1 MTDAE
6 TTRATTVG
14 ELSEGQILR
23 GILDRLPA
31 STAPVGPGDDAAVL
45 AVPDGRV
52 VATTDTLVHGPDFRL
67 AWSSP
72 FDLGFKSAAVNL
84 ADVAA
89 MGARPVAL
97 LVALAMP
104 DDTPVAFVRGF
115 ADGLAAAC
123 AELAPGCAVEGGDL
137 TVSDTLT
144 IAVTALGS
152 LDGRDPVR
160 RSGARA
166 GDGVYVIGELGEA
179 ARGLEVLFGR
189 FTDAEGVPV
198 VVTPEA
204 RAALGADDARGLSR
218 QLAPR
223 PPIADALRA
232 ADAGATAMMDISDGL
247 VLDATRLADASDVT
261 IALDSATLGDDVERA
276 LGGGEDHGFLVTFS
290 SDAEPLGRRVG
301 TVVSREADA
310 VTVDGQPWS
319 GRSGWD
325 PYRDWDAGR
334 G

>member
-6 TTRATTVG
+6 TTVG
-14 ELSEGQILR
+14 DLSEGQILR
-23 GILDRLPA
+23 GILDRLPP

-67 AWSSP
+67 AWSSAE
-72 FDLGFKSAAVNL
+72 DLGFKAAAVNL

-89 MGARPVAL
+89 MGARPIAL

-104 DDTPVAFVRGF
+104 DATPVAFVRGF
-115 ADGLAAAC
+115 ADGLARAC

-152 LDGRDPVR
+152 LDGREPVR
-160 RSGARA
+160 RSGARV
-166 GDGVYVIGELGEA
+166 GDRVHVIGDLGEA
-179 ARGLEVLFGR
+179 DRGLRLLFAR
-189 FTDAEGVPV
+189 FTDAAGAPLAL
-198 VVTPEA
+198 TPEA
-204 RAALGADDARGLSR
+204 RAALDADDARGLDR
-218 QLAPR
+218 QLRPR
-223 PPIADALRA
+223 PPIAEALRA
-232 ADAGATAMMDISDGL
+232 ADAGASAMMDVSDGL
-247 VLDATRLADASDVT
+247 VLDATRLAEASGVT
-261 IALDSATLGDDVERA
+261 LALESSLLGDDPARA
-276 LGGGEDHGFLVTFS
+276 LDGGEDHGFLVTFPPGV
-290 SDAEPLGRRVG
+290 EPLGRRVG
-301 TVVSREADA
+301 TVVAPGETP
-310 VTVDGQPWS
+310 VTVDDRVWT
-319 GRSGWD
+319 GRGGWD

>member
-1 MTDAE
+1 VTDAE
-6 TTRATTVG
+6 TTVG

-23 GILDRLPA
+23 GILDRLPPSDA
-31 STAPVGPGDDAAVL
+31 LVGPGDDAAVI

-89 MGARPVAL
+89 MGARPLAL

-104 DDTPVAFVRGF
+104 DDTPVSFVRGF

-144 IAVTALGS
+144 VAVTALGG
-152 LDGRDPVR
+152 LEGRAPVL
-160 RSGARA
+160 RSGARE

-179 ARGLEVLFGR
+179 ARGLEVLFER
-189 FTDAEGVPV
+189 FTDAAGRPV
-198 VVTPEA
+198 VIGDDA
-204 RAALGADDARGLSR
+204 RRALGVSDARGLSR
-218 QLAPR
+218 QLTPR
-223 PPIADALRA
+223 PPIAEALRA
-232 ADAGATAMMDISDGL
+232 AASGASAMMDISDGL
-247 VLDATRLADASDVT
+247 ALDATRMADASEVT
-261 IALDSATLGDDVERA
+261 IALDSATLGDEPARA
-276 LGGGEDHGFLVTFS
+276 LGGGEDHGFLVAFAP
-290 SDAEPLGRRVG
+290 DAEPLGRRIG
-301 TVVSREADA
+301 TVRARTEAA
-310 VTVDGQPWS
+310 LLVDGVPWS
-319 GRSGWD
+319 GRAGWD

>member
-1 MTDAE
+1 M
-6 TTRATTVG
+6 G

-23 GILDRLPA
+23 GILDRLPP

-72 FDLGFKSAAVNL
+72 FDLGFKAAAVNL

-104 DDTPVAFVRGF
+104 DSTPLSFVRGF

-160 RSGARA
+160 RSGAQV
-166 GDGVYVIGELGEA
+166 GDGVHVIGELGEA
-179 ARGLEVLFGR
+179 ARGLDILFER
-189 FTDAEGVPV
+189 FTDATGAPV
-198 VVTPEA
+198 ALTPEA
-204 RAALGADDARGLSR
+204 RAALGTDDARALSR
-218 QLAPR
+218 QLTPR
-223 PPIADALRA
+223 PPLAEALRA
-232 ADAGATAMMDISDGL
+232 AASGATAMMDVSDGL
-247 VLDATRLADASDVT
+247 ALDATRLADASGVT
-261 IALDSATLGDDVERA
+261 IELDSAALGDDVALA
-276 LGGGEDHGFLVTFS
+276 LGGGEDHGFLVTFGP
-290 SDAEPLGRRVG
+290 DAEPLGRRIGGIVPRG
-301 TVVSREADA
+301 DA
-310 VTVDGQPWS
+310 ALTVDGEPWS
-319 GRSGWD
+319 GRAGWD

>member
-6 TTRATTVG
+6 PTVG
-14 ELSEGQILR
+14 DLSEGQILR
-23 GILDRLPA
+23 GILDRLPP

-67 AWSSP
+67 AWSSAE
-72 FDLGFKSAAVNL
+72 DLGFKSAAVNL

-89 MGARPVAL
+89 MGARPIGL

-104 DDTPVAFVRGF
+104 DDTPLSFVRGL
-115 ADGLAAAC
+115 ADGLALAC

-152 LDGRDPVR
+152 LEGRTPVR
-160 RSGARA
+160 RSGARV
-166 GDGVYVIGELGEA
+166 GDAVHVVGELGVA
-179 ARGLEVLFGR
+179 ARGLSVLFDR
-189 FTDAEGVPV
+189 FVDATGSPVPV
-198 VVTPEA
+198 TAEA
-204 RAALGADDARGLSR
+204 RAGLTPDDAHGLAR
-218 QLAPR
+218 QLRPR

-232 ADAGATAMMDISDGL
+232 ADAGATAMMDVSDGL
-247 VLDATRLADASDVT
+247 ALDAARLADASGVT
-261 IALDSATLGDDVERA
+261 VDLASDALGDDVA
-276 LGGGEDHGFLVTFS
+276 AVMGGGEDHGFLVTFPP
-290 SDAEPLGRRVG
+290 DATAVGRRVG
-301 TVVSREADA
+301 TVVERADA
-310 VTVDGQPWS
+310 PVTVDGRPWT
-319 GRSGWD
+319 GPSGWD

>member
-6 TTRATTVG
+6 TTVG

-23 GILDRLPA
+23 GILDRLPP

-45 AVPDGRV
+45 SVPDGRV

-72 FDLGFKSAAVNL
+72 FDLGFKAAAVNL

-89 MGARPVAL
+89 MGARPIAL

-104 DDTPVAFVRGF
+104 DKTPVSFVRGF
-115 ADGLAAAC
+115 ADGLGAAC

-160 RSGARA
+160 RSGARV

-179 ARGLEVLFGR
+179 ARGLALLFER
-189 FTDAEGVPV
+189 FTDATGAPLVL
-198 VVTPEA
+198 TPEA
-204 RAALGADDARGLSR
+204 RAALPPGEARALSR
-218 QLAPR
+218 QLTPR
-223 PPIADALRA
+223 PPLAEAIRA
-232 ADAGATAMMDISDGL
+232 ASSGATAMMDLSDGL
-247 VLDATRLADASDVT
+247 VLDATRLADASGVT
-261 IALDSATLGDDVERA
+261 VALDAATLGDEPARA
-276 LGGGEDHGFLVTFS
+276 LDGGEDHGFLVTFPA
-290 SDAEPLGRRVG
+290 DAAPLGRRVG
-301 TVVSREADA
+301 TIVERASEA
-310 VTVDGQPWS
+310 VTVDGRPWD
-319 GRSGWD
+319 GPGGWD